1 MVSRVLI
8 TDDEERI
15 IRNIKVIFD
24 GMENIEVVK
33 AQDVTSIV
41 DFVEHERLHLIITD
55 LRVPKVGRLEFL
67 KQVKSMD
74 PELPV
79 IVVTG
84 DDSIETAVESMKEG
98 AFDYITKPFED
109 GALSV
114 AVEKALKMRSLTM
127 ENRYLR
133 KELESH
139 YNFGNIIGNSPKILE
154 VLLLAGDV
162 SRTDSTV
169 FVYGESG
176 TGKELVARAIHFNSL
191 RKGGPLV
198 TINCAAL
205 PDNLLESEL
214 FGYEKGAFTGAE
226 KCKKGRFE
234 LANGGTLFLDEISEM
249 NPIVQAKVLRVVE
262 ERELERLGG
271 YETIKVDV
279 RIICASN
286 KNLKEY
292 VKKGQ
297 FREDLYYRVNVFPL
311 NIPPLRARSEDILP
325 LARDFVEQFSA
336 KMGKLSLKMTKKVEK
351 ILVSSRWEGN
361 VRELKNCLERAV
373 ILSKGDLITEE
384 HLPMALVRDSMS
396 GYENGKGNVL
406 KMVDFN
412 LPPEGISID
421 ELEKHLVL
429 QALKKSKNNKTKA
442 AKLLGLSRGTF
453 RYRLEKY
460 DNSWKSTTIAG
471 KVRQ

>member
-15 IRNIKVIFD
+15 IRNIRVIFD
-24 GMENIEVVK
+24 EMENIEVVK
-33 AQDVTSIV
+33 AQDVASIV

-98 AFDYITKPFED
+98 AFDYIIKPFED
-109 GALSV
+109 STLSV
-114 AVEKALKMRSLTM
+114 AVKKALKMRSLTM

-169 FVYGESG
+169 FIYGESG

-191 RKGGPLV
+191 RKSGPLV

-205 PDNLLESEL
+205 PENLIESEL
-214 FGYEKGAFTGAE
+214 FGYERGAFTGAE

-234 LANGGTLFLDEISEM
+234 LANGGTLFLDEIAEM
-249 NPIVQAKVLRVVE
+249 NLIVQAKVLRVVE

-271 YETIKVDV
+271 AETIKVDV

-286 KNLKEY
+286 KNLEEY

-297 FREDLYYRVNVFPL
+297 FREDLYYRVNVFPI
-311 NIPPLRARSEDILP
+311 NIPPLRARPEDILP
-325 LARDFVEQFSA
+325 LARDFVEHFSV
-336 KMGKLSLKMTKKVEK
+336 KMGKISLKMSKKVEK
-351 ILVSSRWEGN
+351 VLVSSRWEGN

-373 ILSKGDLITEE
+373 ILCKGDMITEE
-384 HLPMALVRDSMS
+384 HLPVALVKDSVS
-396 GYENGKGNVL
+396 GYEDGKGNLL
-406 KMVDFN
+406 KMADFN

-460 DNSWKSTTIAG
+460 DNN
-471 KVRQ
+471 

>member
-24 GMENIEVVK
+24 EMENIEVVK

-98 AFDYITKPFED
+98 VFDYITKPFED
-109 GALSV
+109 GTLSV

-169 FVYGESG
+169 FIYGESG
-176 TGKELVARAIHFNSL
+176 TGKELVARAIHFNSF
-191 RKGGPLV
+191 RKSGPLV

-205 PDNLLESEL
+205 PENLLESEL

-271 YETIKVDV
+271 SETIKVDV

-286 KNLKEY
+286 KNLEEN
-292 VKKGQ
+292 VEKGQ
-297 FREDLYYRVNVFPL
+297 FREDLYYRVNVFPI
-311 NIPPLRARSEDILP
+311 NIPPLRARPEDILP

-336 KMGKLSLKMTKKVEK
+336 KMGKLLLKMSKKVEK
-351 ILVSSRWEGN
+351 ILVSSKWEGN
-361 VRELKNCLERAV
+361 VRELRNCLERAV

-384 HLPMALVRDSMS
+384 HLPVALVKDSMS
-396 GYENGKGNVL
+396 GYENGRGNIL

-412 LPPEGISID
+412 LPSEGISID

-460 DNSWKSTTIAG
+460 DNN
-471 KVRQ
+471 

>member
-1 MVSRVLI
+1 MLSRVLI

-15 IRNIKVIFD
+15 IRNIKIIFD
-24 GMENIEVVK
+24 EMENIEVVN
-33 AQDVTSIV
+33 AHEVSSV
-41 DFVEHERLHLIITD
+41 FDFVESERLHLIISD
-55 LRVPKVGRLEFL
+55 LRVPQMGRLEFL
-67 KQVKSMD
+67 KHIKSKD

-84 DDSIETAVESMKEG
+84 DDSIETAVDAMKEG
-98 AFDYITKPFED
+98 AFDYITRPFED
-109 GALSV
+109 DTLSI
-114 AVEKALKMRSLTM
+114 AVKKALKMRTLTM

-139 YNFGNIIGNSPKILE
+139 YDFGNIIGNSPKILE

-169 FVYGESG
+169 FLSGESG
-176 TGKELVARAIHFNSL
+176 TGKELIARAVHFNSL
-191 RKGGPLV
+191 RKSGPLI

-205 PDNLLESEL
+205 PESLLESEL
-214 FGYEKGAFTGAE
+214 FGYEKGAFTGAVGS
-226 KCKKGRFE
+226 KKGRFE
-234 LANGGTLFLDEISEM
+234 LASGGTLFLDEISEM

-262 ERELERLGG
+262 EKELERLGG
-271 YETIKVDV
+271 SETIKVDV

-286 KNLKEY
+286 KNLEEY

-297 FREDLYYRVNVFPL
+297 FREDLFYRINVFP
-311 NIPPLRARSEDILP
+311 ICMPPLRERVEDLLH
-325 LARDFVEQFSA
+325 LARNFLEHFSV
-336 KMGKLSLKMTKKVEK
+336 KMGKYPIKLSKTVER
-351 ILVSSRWEGN
+351 ILVSNKWEGN
-361 VRELKNCLERAV
+361 VRELKNCIERAV
-373 ILSKGDLITEE
+373 ILCKGDLITEE
-384 HLPMALVRDSMS
+384 HLPANLVKDLIPSNDS
-396 GYENGKGNVL
+396 KDKTL
-406 KMVDFN
+406 KMMEFS

-429 QALKKSKNNKTKA
+429 QALKKSKNKRGRVNKTKA

-460 DNSWKSTTIAG
+460 DNN
-471 KVRQ
+471 

>member
-15 IRNIKVIFD
+15 IRNVRVIFD
-24 GMENIEVVK
+24 EMKNIEVVK

-55 LRVPKVGRLEFL
+55 LRVPKMGRLEFL
-67 KQVKSMD
+67 KQIKSMD

-109 GALSV
+109 GTLSV
-114 AVEKALKMRSLTM
+114 AVEKALKMRSLAM

-176 TGKELVARAIHFNSL
+176 TGKELIARAIHFNSL
-191 RKGGPLV
+191 RKGGPLIS
-198 TINCAAL
+198 INCAAL
-205 PDNLLESEL
+205 PENLLESEL

-271 YETIKVDV
+271 SETVKVDV

-286 KNLKEY
+286 KNLEEY

-297 FREDLYYRVNVFPL
+297 FREDLYYRVNVFPI
-311 NIPPLRARSEDILP
+311 NIPPLRSRSEDVLH
-325 LARDFVEQFSA
+325 LARNFVEQFSE
-336 KMGKLSLKMTKKVEK
+336 KMGKLPLKMSKSVEK
-351 ILVSSRWEGN
+351 ILVLSKWEGN
-361 VRELKNCLERAV
+361 VRELRNCLERAV
-373 ILSKGDLITEE
+373 ILCKGDMITEE
-384 HLPMALVRDSMS
+384 HLPVSLAKESVS
-396 GYENGKGNVL
+396 GYQNGKDKTF
-406 KMVDFN
+406 KMMSFN

-421 ELEKHLVL
+421 ELEKHLSLLLEAKVEIVTKK
-429 QALKKSKNNKTKA
+429 ALKPYI
-442 AKLLGLSRGTF
+442 G
-453 RYRLEKY
+453 
-460 DNSWKSTTIAG
+460 
-471 KVRQ
+471 RQILQEVNYV

>member
-1 MVSRVLI
+1 
-8 TDDEERI
+8 
-15 IRNIKVIFD
+15 
-24 GMENIEVVK
+24 MESIEVVE

-67 KQVKSMD
+67 KQVKSID
-74 PELPV
+74 PDLPV

-98 AFDYITKPFED
+98 AFDYITNPFED
-109 GALSV
+109 GTLSV
-114 AVEKALKMRSLTM
+114 VVEKALKMRSLTM

-169 FVYGESG
+169 FIYGESG

-191 RKGGPLV
+191 RKSGPLV

-271 YETIKVDV
+271 SETIKVDV

-286 KNLKEY
+286 KNLEEY
-292 VKKGQ
+292 VMKGQ
-297 FREDLYYRVNVFPL
+297 FREDLYYRVNVFPI
-311 NIPPLRARSEDILP
+311 NIPPLRARPEDILP
-325 LARDFVEQFSA
+325 LARNCVEQFSA

-361 VRELKNCLERAV
+361 VRELRNCLERAV
-373 ILSKGDLITEE
+373 ILSKGDLISEE
-384 HLPMALVRDSMS
+384 HLPLALVRDFMS

-453 RYRLEKY
+453 RYRLGKY
-460 DNSWKSTTIAG
+460 DNN
-471 KVRQ
+471 